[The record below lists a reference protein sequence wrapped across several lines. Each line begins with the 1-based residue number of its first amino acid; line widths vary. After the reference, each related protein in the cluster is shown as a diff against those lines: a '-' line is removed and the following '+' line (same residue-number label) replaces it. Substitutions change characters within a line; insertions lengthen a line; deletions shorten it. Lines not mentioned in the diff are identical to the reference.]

1 LEEGKKICRGVL
13 DKEPTCTGEGRNDRV
28 AGMGEGDEGA
38 EVAEGSRDIRVEAA
52 ECPDRA

>member
-1 LEEGKKICRGVL
+1 VL
-13 DKEPTCTGEGRNDRV
+13 DKDPTCTGERRNDRV

-38 EVAEGSRDIRVEAA
+38 EVGEGSRDIRVEAA